1 MEMVI
6 QEAKKNLAHTD
17 MLFTLIQLLG
27 VCVWRGC
34 FTVELVETIKNGRRA
49 IANHSE

>member
-27 VCVWRGC
+27 VCVEGV
-34 FTVELVETIKNGRRA
+34 FYSGTSG
-49 IANHSE
+49 NHQKRQAGYR